1 MWDCLVKISTW
12 AEQNSG
18 QIQIIIALF
27 AFWYAYKGY
36 QKVLYQIQMAKDQS
50 SESEKQ
56 TKFFADQV
64 KEAAKQTGLAAK
76 QFENS
81 NLQVQQLIDH
91 RNLVLNIR
99 TEELRSE
106 CIDICL
112 KALLAIQ
119 ETEEALK
126 KGIRICEG
134 RISILK
140 LTPDIHDWLQKNID
154 QMKIEKSELRKKSS
168 DLITISGGLATND
181 KVPEGLNETFLTV
194 KMIYLRAIRTKY
206 IYEELAIDVDR
217 SLPIPRL

>member
-18 QIQIIIALF
+18 QIQIIIALI

-36 QKVLYQIQMAKDQS
+36 QKVLEQIQMAKDQS
-50 SESEKQ
+50 FESEKQ

-81 NLQVQQLIDH
+81 NLQVQQLIEH

-99 TEELRSE
+99 TEELRSD
-106 CIDICL
+106 CIDTCV

-119 ETEEALK
+119 ETEDTLK
-126 KGIRICEG
+126 NGIRICEG
-134 RISILK
+134 RIRLLQLDPEIK
-140 LTPDIHDWLQKNID
+140 EWLQQNINK
-154 QMKIEKSELRKKSS
+154 MKTEKSELRQKSS
-168 DLITISGGLATND
+168 DLIVISGGLATEEN
-181 KVPEGLNETFLTV
+181 VPEGLNGTFLTV

-206 IYEELAIDVDR
+206 IYEELAMEVDR
-217 SLPIPRL
+217 ILPIPKP